1 MARRIYKEPI
11 SFLPP
16 PPNLKGLQVGD
27 GAWGRGRKLSSKA
40 SSPFPGVSDP
50 KLTERFMIMET
61 RTALVLEFDKLL
73 AHLADF
79 AVSDTGK
86 AAIRGLAPCAGSA
99 ELYHHTS
106 LFEQTRH
113 WAEANTFALGDFPDL
128 SGVLAFLNSRNTAL
142 DIDALWALRKVLAQ
156 IKAARDA
163 ILSSGENAPWPLLL
177 DLAGGYSHPASTES
191 ALLRCISDDGII
203 RDESS
208 PELMLVRTQMRG
220 IHQQCAV
227 KVKEF
232 ARVHNIAHY
241 LQDEFMTL
249 SSDRYVL
256 PFKSNFKGRLQGII
270 HDYSQ
275 TGETFYFEPYFL
287 VELNNDLQ
295 NLKREE
301 QEEERKILAYLTE
314 LARQEQAGVAAGYDF
329 LCQMD
334 VLLAKCKLAAAF
346 DGRMVGFA
354 PEFPVCLKDARHPL
368 LALSLPPGEVVPV
381 DIELKSGQRGLVLSG
396 GNAGGKTVCLKT
408 LGLVTLMGL
417 SALPVPVAAGST
429 LPLWRQVFAFIGDEQ
444 SLSDRLS
451 TYTAQIEHLARAWP
465 HIDHTALVILDEFG
479 AGTDPTQGAALA
491 QAVLDS
497 ILETGGHVAAATHF
511 PSLKAYA
518 LSQEGI
524 RAASVLFDPSS
535 KKPLYKVVY
544 DQVGASLALDVAR
557 KHGLP
562 EAILR
567 RAERNLLQGGED
579 TASLLDRL
587 NALALKKEDEL
598 AGLRREKENFAAK
611 RTRLQEKFEAEQKRL
626 LDDLQR
632 QSQGILAEWKSARVT
647 AKQAM
652 KELARTRTQIAEL
665 GSSQPEAG
673 KQAGG
678 LDFSALAPGQTVR
691 YLPWNRNGVIEALDS
706 RKSKLK
712 LDFNGVSV
720 WVDEREIA
728 TSDGPAAKDYTA
740 TSKTP
745 SPKSTEIIQTENTPT
760 DETVFTP
767 GMRID
772 LRGQTADLALPELA
786 YFLDQ
791 AMLRGVHNLEI
802 IHGRGT
808 GALRREVHAFLKD
821 FKGVAAFSVANEDAG
836 GDGVTLVRLA

>member
-1 MARRIYKEPI
+1 MEAR
-11 SFLPP
+11 
-16 PPNLKGLQVGD
+16 
-27 GAWGRGRKLSSKA
+27 SK
-40 SSPFPGVSDP
+40 
-50 KLTERFMIMET
+50 
-61 RTALVLEFDKLL
+61 LVLEFDKLL
-73 AHLADF
+73 GHLAGL
-79 AVSDTGK
+79 AVSDAAK
-86 AAIRGLAPCAGSA
+86 AAIAALAPCADLA
-99 ELYHHTS
+99 EIDRRAA

-113 WAEANTFALGDFPDL
+113 WSESRGFAVHDFPDL
-128 SGVLAFLNSRNTAL
+128 SGVFAFLNSRNAAL

-156 IKAARDA
+156 IKTAREAIFESDAATA
-163 ILSSGENAPWPLLL
+163 SPGNESPWPLLL
-177 DLAGGYSHPASTES
+177 NLAGSYSHPAATES
-191 ALLRCISDDGII
+191 ALIRCVSDDGII

-208 PELMLVRTQMRG
+208 PELMLVRAQMRG

-256 PFKSNFKGRLQGII
+256 PFKANFKGRLQGII

-301 QEEERKILAYLTE
+301 QEEERKILNYLTE
-314 LARQEQAGVAAGYDF
+314 LVRRERDGIEAGYNF
-329 LCQMD
+329 LCELD
-334 VLLAKCKLAAAF
+334 VQIAKCKLAAAL
-346 DGRMVGFA
+346 DGRVVRFA
-354 PEFPVCLKDARHPL
+354 PEFQLCLKAARHPL
-368 LALSLPPGEVVPV
+368 LALTMPPAEVVPV
-381 DIELKSGQRGLVLSG
+381 DIELTLEQRGLVLSG

-408 LGLVTLMGL
+408 LGLIALMGL
-417 SALPVPVAAGST
+417 SGLPVPVAPGST
-429 LPLWRQVFAFIGDEQ
+429 LPLWRRVFAFIGDEQ
-444 SLSDRLS
+444 SLDDRLS
-451 TYTAQIEHLARAWP
+451 TYTAQIEHLAGIWP
-465 HIDHTALVILDEFG
+465 EVGPAALVILDEFG

-497 ILETGGHVAAATHF
+497 IMDAGGYVAAATHF

-518 LSQEGI
+518 LSQKGI
-524 RAASVLFDPSS
+524 RAASVLFDPAS
-535 KKPLYKVVY
+535 KRPLYKVIY

-579 TASLLDRL
+579 TASLLERL
-587 NALALKKEDEL
+587 NSLALEREREL
-598 AGLRREKENFAAK
+598 AELRKEQDKFKAK
-611 RTRLQEKFEAEQKRL
+611 RAALQEKFEAEQEKL
-626 LDDLQR
+626 LKDLQR
-632 QSQGILAEWKSARVT
+632 QSQGILAEWKSSRVS
-647 AKQAM
+647 AKQALKDM
-652 KELARTRTQIAEL
+652 AKTRTQIAGLNESL
-665 GSSQPEAG
+665 DGKPLSSPG
-673 KQAGG
+673 T
-678 LDFSALAPGQTVR
+678 LDFSALSPGQSVL
-691 YLPWNRNGVIEALDS
+691 YLPWNRTGIIEALDS

-728 TSDGPAAKDYTA
+728 PSGKTAQTAKDNAPSVPT
-740 TSKTP
+740 KTP
-745 SPKSTEIIQTENTPT
+745 AQKSTETPSETDTLEGNT
-760 DETVFTP
+760 DFTP
-767 GMRID
+767 SMRID
-772 LRGQTADLALPELA
+772 LRGQTADAALAELA

-791 AMLRGVHNLEI
+791 ALLRGAHELEI

-821 FKGVAAFSVANEDAG
+821 FKGVNAFAVANEDHG
-836 GDGVTLVRLA
+836 GDGVTLVRLD

>member
-1 MARRIYKEPI
+1 
-11 SFLPP
+11 
-16 PPNLKGLQVGD
+16 
-27 GAWGRGRKLSSKA
+27 
-40 SSPFPGVSDP
+40 
-50 KLTERFMIMET
+50 MES
-61 RTALVLEFDKLL
+61 RTKLVLEFDKLL
-73 AHLADF
+73 AHLAGF
-79 AVSDTGK
+79 AVSEAGK
-86 AAIRGLAPCAGSA
+86 AAILGLAPCVDAA
-99 ELYHHTS
+99 ELDHRS
-106 LFEQTRH
+106 RLFEQTRH
-113 WAEANTFALGDFPDL
+113 WTAVNTFTLHDFPSL
-128 SGVLAFLNSRNTAL
+128 AGVLAFLNNRKTAL

-156 IKAARDA
+156 IKSARDA
-163 ILSSGENAPWPLLL
+163 ILGFDPTFDKDAPWPLLL
-177 DLAGGYSHPASTES
+177 ELAGGYDHPTSTEN
-191 ALLRCISDDGII
+191 ALLRCISDDGVI

-295 NLKREE
+295 TLKRQE
-301 QEEERKILAYLTE
+301 QEEERKILEYLTG
-314 LARQEQAGVAAGYDF
+314 LIRGEQAGIEAGYHF
-329 LCQMD
+329 LCEMD

-346 DGRMVGFA
+346 DGRLVGFA
-354 PEFPVCLKDARHPL
+354 PEFPVCLKAARHPL
-368 LALSLPPGEVVPV
+368 LALTLPAGEVVPV
-381 DIELKSGQRGLVLSG
+381 DIELKHGQRGLVLSG
-396 GNAGGKTVCLKT
+396 GNAGGKTVCLNT
-408 LGLVTLMGL
+408 LGLITLMGL
-417 SALPVPVAAGST
+417 TGLPAPVAAGST
-429 LPLWRQVFAFIGDEQ
+429 LPLWKRVFAFIGDEQ
-444 SLSDRLS
+444 SLDDRLS

-465 HIDHTALVILDEFG
+465 QIDHTALIILDEFG

-491 QAVLDS
+491 QAVLES
-497 ILETGGHVAAATHF
+497 ILEAGGHVAAATHF
-511 PSLKAYA
+511 PSLKVYA

-535 KKPLYKVVY
+535 KKPLYTVVY

-557 KHGLP
+557 EHGLP
-562 EAILR
+562 ETILR

-579 TASLLDRL
+579 TASLLERL
-587 NALALKKEDEL
+587 NALALKREGEL
-598 AGLRREKENFAAK
+598 ADLRKEQEKFAAK
-611 RTRLQEKFEAEQKRL
+611 RVKLQEKFDAEQKRL
-626 LDDLQR
+626 LEDLQR
-632 QSQGILAEWKSARVT
+632 QSQTILAEWKSARIS

-652 KELARTRTQIAEL
+652 KDLAKTRTQIAEL
-665 GSSQPEAG
+665 SEERSDDSAKKEGA
-673 KQAGG
+673 
-678 LDFSALAPGQTVR
+678 LDFAVLTPGQTVR
-691 YLPWNRNGVIEALDS
+691 YLPWNRLGVIEALDS

-712 LDFNGVSV
+712 LDFSGVSV

-728 TSDGPAAKDYTA
+728 PPGGQAAKDYSNTA
-740 TSKTP
+740 PKYS
-745 SPKSTEIIQTENTPT
+745 SPKKMESAADDAP
-760 DETVFTP
+760 VGGLAFTP
-767 GMRID
+767 AMRID

-791 AMLRGVHNLEI
+791 ALLRGVHDLEI

-821 FKGVAAFSVANEDAG
+821 FKGVASFALANEDYG
-836 GDGVTLVRLA
+836 GDGVTLVRLK

>member
-1 MARRIYKEPI
+1 
-11 SFLPP
+11 
-16 PPNLKGLQVGD
+16 
-27 GAWGRGRKLSSKA
+27 
-40 SSPFPGVSDP
+40 
-50 KLTERFMIMET
+50 MES
-61 RTALVLEFDKLL
+61 RTTLVLEFDKLL
-73 AHLADF
+73 AHLAGF
-79 AVSDTGK
+79 AVSDAGK
-86 AAIRGLAPCAGSA
+86 AAIHKLAPCDGQA
-99 ELYHHTS
+99 ELDYRAN

-113 WAEANTFALGDFPDL
+113 WSEVNTFALSDFPDL
-128 SGVLAFLNSRNTAL
+128 SGVLAFLNSRAASL

-156 IKAARDA
+156 IKFARDT
-163 ILSSGENAPWPLLL
+163 ILASGDDAPWPLLL
-177 DLAGGYSHPASTES
+177 DLAGGYNHPVSTES

-256 PFKSNFKGRLQGII
+256 PFKANFKGRLQGII

-301 QEEERKILAYLTE
+301 QEEERKILAYLTG
-314 LARQEQAGVAAGYDF
+314 LVRQEQAGIAAGYDF

-334 VLLAKCKLAAAF
+334 VLLAKCKLAAVF
-346 DGRMVGFA
+346 DGRMIGFG
-354 PEFPVCLKDARHPL
+354 PDFPVHLKGARHPL
-368 LALSLPPGEVVPV
+368 LALTLPAGEVVPV
-381 DIELKSGQRGLVLSG
+381 DIELNSDQRGLVLSG

-408 LGLVTLMGL
+408 LGLITLMGL
-417 SALPVPVAAGST
+417 TGLPVPVAAGST
-429 LPLWRQVFAFIGDEQ
+429 LPLWRRVFAFIGDEQ
-444 SLSDRLS
+444 SLDDRLS

-465 HIDHTALVILDEFG
+465 HIDRDALIILDEFG

-497 ILETGGHVAAATHF
+497 ILEAGGHVAAATHF
-511 PSLKAYA
+511 PSLKVYA

-535 KKPLYKVVY
+535 KKPLYTVVY

-557 KHGLP
+557 EHGLP

-587 NALALKKEDEL
+587 NTLALKKEEEL
-598 AGLRREKENFAAK
+598 ADLRKEQEKFAAK
-611 RTRLQEKFEAEQKRL
+611 RARLQEKFDSEQKRL

-632 QSQGILAEWKSARVT
+632 QSQGILAEWKNSRIS

-652 KELARTRTQIAEL
+652 KDLAKTRTQIAEL
-665 GSSQPEAG
+665 SAG
-673 KQAGG
+673 QTDAAKTSTGF
-678 LDFSALAPGQTVR
+678 DFSALAPGQTVR
-691 YLPWNRNGVIEALDS
+691 YLPWNRNGVIEALDN

-728 TSDGPAAKDYTA
+728 PPDGLAAKDYA
-740 TSKTP
+740 TPPKAP
-745 SPKSTEIIQTENTPT
+745 SLRSTEIIRDDAAAAEGAA
-760 DETVFTP
+760 FTP

-791 AMLRGVHNLEI
+791 ALLRGVHNLEI

-821 FKGVAAFSVANEDAG
+821 FRGVASFAVANEDYG
-836 GDGVTLVRLA
+836 GDGVTLVRLK

>member
-1 MARRIYKEPI
+1 
-11 SFLPP
+11 
-16 PPNLKGLQVGD
+16 
-27 GAWGRGRKLSSKA
+27 
-40 SSPFPGVSDP
+40 
-50 KLTERFMIMET
+50 MEN
-61 RTALVLEFDKLL
+61 RTKLVLEFDKLL
-73 AHLADF
+73 AHLAGF
-79 AVSDTGK
+79 AVSEAGK
-86 AAIRGLAPCAGSA
+86 AAVLALTPCLDAV
-99 ELYHHTS
+99 ELDHRAR

-113 WAEANTFALGDFPDL
+113 WAVVNTFALHDFPALD
-128 SGVLAFLNSRNTAL
+128 GVLAFLNSRKTAL
-142 DIDALWALRKVLAQ
+142 DVDALWALRKVLAQ
-156 IKAARDA
+156 IKTARDA
-163 ILSSGENAPWPLLL
+163 ILPSDDNAPWPLLL
-177 DLAGGYSHPASTES
+177 ELAGGYRHPVSTEN

-208 PELMLVRTQMRG
+208 PELMLTRTQMRG

-232 ARVHNIAHY
+232 ARVHNISHY

-295 NLKREE
+295 NLKRQE
-301 QEEERKILAYLTE
+301 QEEERKILEYLTD
-314 LARQEQAGVAAGYDF
+314 LVRREQDGIEAGYRF
-329 LCQMD
+329 LCEMD
-334 VLLAKCKLAAAF
+334 VLLAKCKLADSF
-346 DGRMVGFA
+346 DGRLVGFA
-354 PEFPVCLKDARHPL
+354 PEFPVCLKAARHPL
-368 LALSLPPGEVVPV
+368 LALTLPAGEVVPV

-408 LGLVTLMGL
+408 LGLITLMGL
-417 SALPVPVAAGST
+417 TGLPAPVAAGST
-429 LPLWRQVFAFIGDEQ
+429 LPLWRRVFAFIGDEQ
-444 SLSDRLS
+444 SLDDRLS

-465 HIDHTALVILDEFG
+465 HIDRTALVILDEFG

-497 ILETGGHVAAATHF
+497 ILEAGGHVAAATHF
-511 PSLKAYA
+511 PALKVYA

-535 KKPLYKVVY
+535 KKPLYTVVY

-557 KHGLP
+557 EHGLP
-562 EAILR
+562 ETILH

-579 TASLLDRL
+579 TASLLERL
-587 NALALKKEDEL
+587 NSLALEREDEL
-598 AGLRREKENFAAK
+598 ASLRKEQEKFAAK
-611 RTRLQEKFEAEQKRL
+611 RMSLQEKFAAEQKRL
-626 LDDLQR
+626 LEDLQR
-632 QSQGILAEWKSARVT
+632 QSQSILAQWKSARIS

-652 KELARTRTQIAEL
+652 KDLAKTRTQIAEI
-665 GSSQPEAG
+665 SSEDSATTPKAAG
-673 KQAGG
+673 A
-678 LDFSALAPGQTVR
+678 LDFAALAPGQTVR
-691 YLPWNRNGVIEALDS
+691 YLPWNRLGVIEALDS

-712 LDFNGVSV
+712 LDFSGVSV

-728 TSDGPAAKDYTA
+728 PSSQTAQSERSNGPAAKDYKNTAPKYPSAQNTETA
-740 TSKTP
+740 THDAP
-745 SPKSTEIIQTENTPT
+745 EA
-760 DETVFTP
+760 DAAFTP
-767 GMRID
+767 AMRID

-791 AMLRGVHNLEI
+791 ALLRGMRDLEI

-821 FKGVAAFSVANEDAG
+821 LNGVDSFALADEDHG
-836 GDGVTLVRLA
+836 GDGVTLVRLK